1 MIKRKEWSPWEIHVC
16 RAGRVSL
23 SLSVSPEETFNKR
36 KRKLKG
42 FKKDLS
48 QLVYIYSRKLKGF
61 KKMSHYSFLFIH
73 LPRTLRTQYHPCRGL
88 FATDWIKLIEIE
100 PSFREFLRISST
112 ASHNLFR
119 TWQQCDWEQKLALR
133 EKLHEQT
140 THIGPWSLV
149 ALCVCVGQDWNNK
162 FGSYEDISTL
172 KQRLKSLL
180 IFWRTPRRV
189 CTDWHPL
196 TVDLLLQRLSFFSS
210 ANNKDCWKLSSCLL
224 LLKDFMEQQL

>member
-1 MIKRKEWSPWEIHVC
+1 MVC
-16 RAGRVSL
+16 
-23 SLSVSPEETFNKR
+23 
-36 KRKLKG
+36 
-42 FKKDLS
+42 
-48 QLVYIYSRKLKGF
+48 IYSRKLKGF

-100 PSFREFLRISST
+100 PGFREFLRISST
-112 ASHNLFR
+112 ASHNPFR
-119 TWQQCDWEQKLALR
+119 TWQQCDREQKLALR
-133 EKLHEQT
+133 EKLHEKT
-140 THIGPWSLV
+140 AHTGPWSLV

-180 IFWRTPRRV
+180 IFWRTARKV
-189 CTDWHPL
+189 CTHWHPL

-224 LLKDFMEQQL
+224 LLKDFMGQQL